1 MGIVSII
8 LNVFN
13 RLGGKCVVNE
23 EMGYIGRI
31 VNWVRKD
38 DLNKFIFSM
47 LCFWSLDDSY
57 IMIFSE

>member
-23 EMGYIGRI
+23 EMGY
-31 VNWVRKD
+31 WVRKD

-47 LCFWSLDDSY
+47 LCF
-57 IMIFSE
+57 